1 MAKKNTKFLF
11 IDTNIY
17 IQSCVLEIDEGDDLL
32 AIKKLRTLLDQD
44 KLILLLPEIVELEI
58 YKKLNNK
65 IEEVE
70 KYLGEYKKK
79 VNTDGL
85 LEEKIK
91 KELMESFS
99 KVLLTRKQ
107 NSKKVMEELR
117 GVFSHKNTVRKEL
130 KLTPELLLEGYK
142 YFFHQSKPYK
152 NEQSSAFI
160 QNDCLI
166 IELIKKYLTGKKNYT
181 LYICSNNKA
190 DFCENPK
197 AIDNF
202 KVSKDI
208 SKHFKN
214 VDYSVNLYRLLN
226 KRFRTKIPEKTV
238 EKLDEGLIKG
248 SQLSGA
254 PEWLFEEG
262 ITLRDSQISLQ
273 SGESDTSQITSK

>member
-58 YKKLNNK
+58 YKKLNDK

-70 KYLGEYKKK
+70 TYLGEYKKK

-91 KELMESFS
+91 KELIESFT

-117 GVFSHKNTVRKEL
+117 GIFSHRNTVRKEL

-152 NEQSSAFI
+152 SEQSSAFI

-166 IELIKKYLTGKKNYT
+166 IELIKKYLSGKKNYI
-181 LYICSNNKA
+181 LYICSNNKV

-197 AIDNF
+197 STDNF

-214 VDYSVNLYRLLN
+214 VDFSVNLYRLLN
-226 KRFRTKIPEKTV
+226 KRFRTRIPEKTV
-238 EKLDEGLIKG
+238 EKLDEGLFKG
-248 SQLSGA
+248 SQLSGVL
-254 PEWLFEEG
+254 PESVFAEG
-262 ITLRDSQISLQ
+262 VTLRDSPITLQ
-273 SGESDTSQITSK
+273 SGETDTSQ